1 MASAWVLRDWDGPRP
16 WARFVPV
23 EVAEAR
29 ASAASILRDAGS
41 RGADLIAAATAEAE
55 AIRARA
61 HAQGREEGLR
71 TVEVELLRLHRLR
84 GELLASVQ
92 VRRAAADLAAAMA
105 ERILGEAL
113 AVEPGRWVA
122 LCARAVASLRQTRVA
137 VLRVHPS
144 RAGLL
149 RSRVA
154 DLRGATRRPLDVTV
168 REDRGVPP
176 DGCLV
181 DSDLGTVDARLET
194 QVSLL
199 REALLEGTSP

>member
-29 ASAASILRDAGS
+29 ASAASIVRDAGS
-41 RGADLIAAATAEAE
+41 RAADLIAAASAEGE

-61 HAQGREEGLR
+61 HAEGRAEGLR
-71 TVEVELLRLHRLR
+71 TVEVELLRLHRVR

-113 AVEPGRWVA
+113 VVEPGRWVA
-122 LCARAVASLRQTRVA
+122 LCARAVASLRQARVA

-144 RAGLL
+144 RVGLL
-149 RSRVA
+149 RSRLV
-154 DLRGATRRPLDVTV
+154 DLRGETRRPLDVTV
-168 REDRGVPP
+168 REDAGVSP

-194 QVSLL
+194 QVALL
-199 REALLEGTSP
+199 REALLGGTSP